1 MFYGKN
7 CFYNCNS
14 SGYSLYGLDAYYNY
28 ANPGSDSALAASIS
42 AAYEKGEP
50 IVAYYWEPTWLS
62 GKYDLILLQDAP
74 FTKDAYPEGLC
85 EFPSM
90 TIKVCVA
97 KGFTEQA
104 PEYCNFLRNYHTT
117 SALISTALAYMQDNK
132 ASYTDTAKW
141 FLKQHDDFITEWLPA
156 DSAALVR
163 AALQN

>member
-50 IVAYYWEPTWLS
+50 IVAYYREPAWLS

-90 TIKVCVA
+90 TIKVCAA
-97 KGFTEQA
+97 KEFPGQA

-163 AALQN
+163 TALQD